1 MSLPKICGIETEYG
15 ILARGLDITP
25 MTASSLLVNAFSDDG
40 LSLRAW
46 DFADETPAADAR
58 GGWRPEA
65 DYPEVD
71 VLMSNSVLTN
81 GARYYVDHAH
91 PEVSTPECVSP
102 LQVVLYDRAAEEI
115 IRDSLRRANDRL
127 GSAGELIAHKNNS
140 DGKGNS
146 YGCHE
151 NYLVDRMLPFG
162 RLASL
167 VTTHLVTRQVFC
179 GSGKVGVECPRE
191 GEPRPAFQIS
201 QRADFFEEPVGLET
215 TVRRPIVNT
224 RDEPHADPERY
235 RRLHVIAGD
244 ANMSEVATYLKV
256 GTTALLL
263 AVMEAL
269 GTDPSAEEW
278 PVLLDPVTA
287 VRKVSHDPGLTATI
301 ETTRG
306 SATALEVQWMLH
318 SVVRRWLDAGA
329 EDPIGGCADDVMDR
343 WATVLGWLESD
354 DPRSAKWVDWVAKRR
369 IVEGVAARSRLDS
382 DHARLRAVD
391 LQYHDM
397 RTHKNL
403 AARAGLETLV
413 EIDAV
418 RTAMT
423 VPPSETRAFFR
434 GECIRRWPDRV
445 VSANWDSIVFD
456 SGEPALQRVPMMDPL
471 KGTRA
476 HVGDLLDSVDD
487 VPGLL
492 AALGSAAVE
501 DVVFD
506 PGW

>member
-46 DFADETPAADAR
+46 DFADEAPASDAR

-71 VLMSNSVLTN
+71 VLMANSVLTN

-91 PEVSTPECVSP
+91 PEVSTPECTSP
-102 LQVVLYDRAAEEI
+102 LEVVLYDRAAEEI
-115 IRDSLRRANDRL
+115 IRESLARANARL
-127 GSAGELIAHKNNS
+127 GPAGELIAHKNNS

-151 NYLVDRMLPFG
+151 NYLVDRSLPFG
-162 RLASL
+162 RLATL
-167 VTTHLVTRQVFC
+167 VTAHLVTRQIF
-179 GSGKVGVECPRE
+179 GGAGKVGVECPRE
-191 GEPRPAFQIS
+191 GEIRPAYQIS

-244 ANMSEVATYLKV
+244 ANMSEIATYLKV

-263 AVMEAL
+263 AAMEGL
-269 GTDPSAEEW
+269 GDADPAGW
-278 PVLLDPVTA
+278 PVLVDPVGA
-287 VRKVSHDPGLTATI
+287 IRAVSHDPGLTVAV
-301 ETTRG
+301 ETDAG
-306 SATALEVQWMLH
+306 SATALEIQWQLYGLAE
-318 SVVRRWLDAGA
+318 RWLHNADT
-329 EDPIGGCADDVMDR
+329 DPIGGCAEDVLSR
-343 WATVLGWLESD
+343 WSTVLEWIEAGD
-354 DPRSAKWVDWVAKRR
+354 HRAARWVDWIAKRR
-369 IVEGVAARSRLDS
+369 IVEGVAERSGLDP
-382 DHARLRAVD
+382 DHPRLRAVD

-397 RTHKNL
+397 RAEKNL

-413 EIDAV
+413 TLDGA
-418 RTAMT
+418 RRAMS
-423 VPPSETRAFFR
+423 VPPEGTRAWFR
-434 GECIRRWPDRV
+434 GECIRRWPDMV

-471 KGTRA
+471 KGTKS
-476 HVGDLLDSVDD
+476 HVGALLESVED

-492 AALGSAAVE
+492 AALGTSVVE